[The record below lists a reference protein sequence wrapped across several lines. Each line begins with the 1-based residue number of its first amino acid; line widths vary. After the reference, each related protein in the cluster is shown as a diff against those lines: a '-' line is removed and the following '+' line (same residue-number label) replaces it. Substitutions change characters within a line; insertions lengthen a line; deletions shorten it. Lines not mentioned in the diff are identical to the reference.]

1 MAELLWKMQNWAEKV
16 QFQAKFG
23 SKKKKPKSSGKS
35 ENWLK
40 FGKFQPNSV

>member
-23 SKKKKPKSSGKS
+23 SKKKKAKIL
-35 ENWLK
+35 W
-40 FGKFQPNSV
+40 